1 MSKKCGL
8 GKFVFGVGLGVGL
21 GLLFAPQE
29 GSKTRKELKVK
40 LDELVDKIKEIDPED
55 VKADILQ
62 KVEELRMEL
71 SDLDKEKALAIAKSQ
86 AKKVGKKAEE
96 LAFYAK
102 EKGTPVVE
110 AAAEKVKSTTL
121 KAAKEVVNRLE
132 ESEKNESKQLVK
144 KNNNNKN
151 HKKPNKKA

>member
-1 MSKKCGL
+1 MSRKCGF
-8 GKFVFGVGLGVGL
+8 GKFLLGVGVGAGL

-29 GSKTRKELKVK
+29 GSKTRQELKLKMDDLVK
-40 LDELVDKIKEIDPED
+40 KIKEMDPED

-71 SDLDKEKALAIAKSQ
+71 SDMDKEKALEIAKNQ

-96 LAFYAK
+96 LAHYAK
-102 EKGTPVVE
+102 EKSTPVVE
-110 AAAEKVKSTTL
+110 KAALKVRSTTL

-132 ESEKNESKQLVK
+132 ESESKSVTQPIK
-144 KNNNNKN
+144 KNNGNKN
-151 HKKPNKKA
+151 HKKSKKA

>member
-8 GKFVFGVGLGVGL
+8 GKFVFGVGVGVGL

-96 LAFYAK
+96 LAVYAK
-102 EKGTPVVE
+102 EKVTPV
-110 AAAEKVKSTTL
+110 L
-121 KAAKEVVNRLE
+121 KRL
-132 ESEKNESKQLVK
+132 LIG
-144 KNNNNKN
+144 
-151 HKKPNKKA
+151 

>member
-1 MSKKCGL
+1 MSRKCGF
-8 GKFVFGVGLGVGL
+8 GKFVFGVGVGVGL

-29 GSKTRKELKVK
+29 GSKTRRELKIK
-40 LDELVDKIKEIDPED
+40 LDELVDRIKEIDPED

-96 LAFYAK
+96 LAVYAK

-132 ESEKNESKQLVK
+132 ESESKQPVK

-151 HKKPNKKA
+151 HKKSNKKA